1 MCGEA
6 TATASTRPPRVSS
19 TTSPLTIACDEARNA
34 SRSVING
41 SWKKPSYTSSTH
53 LRATSRLKRFC
64 CLLSTAS
71 SSARCAAS
79 SAVRPGASYTIR
91 PLRPIVVSP
100 VYNPRPTPYCA
111 NSVLSLAS
119 SSCPGISLPSIATA
133 SPCTK
138 RSVVCRGSPGHASRG
153 AHQPREPSPGASQR
167 STSPPD
173 LVSPSSFSL
182 FG

>member
-64 CLLSTAS
+64 CLLSTARS
-71 SSARCAAS
+71 EEHTSELQSLMRTS
-79 SAVRPGASYTIR
+79 YAVFCLQKKNNIQDT
-91 PLRPIVVSP
+91 
-100 VYNPRPTPYCA
+100 
-111 NSVLSLAS
+111 
-119 SSCPGISLPSIATA
+119 
-133 SPCTK
+133 
-138 RSVVCRGSPGHASRG
+138 H
-153 AHQPREPSPGASQR
+153 
-167 STSPPD
+167 STLMS
-173 LVSPSSFSL
+173 
-182 FG
+182 